1 MCGMEDCGFSQVA
14 LAETQG
20 CTYRLPKLLWRA
32 LAEAKE
38 YERLFQSFSL
48 EEANKLYGRRDVF
61 ADWQIENQRLRRAFL
76 AQLQHQNALL
86 QRARA
91 APGSPRVVQLQ
102 GTLGPQPGEERAG
115 SPGAHKEP
123 SPCQDSDAKPRSGQ
137 ERGRDKARR
146 VVETACAK
154 KRDRD
159 REQDSEEA
167 REGDGEERGEKGA
180 KREKQDEEDALL
192 DQLEAYREREIRL
205 RRRQAHLRRGIE
217 RALHSLRSA
226 SSSSSALSPSS
237 ASASPSACIRR
248 GGFAEVRG
256 GGAVKKRKREGT
268 EMLLQTLLAS
278 LDDSQSQ
285 GRDAESDVSSSSSP
299 FSGGVSPS
307 SRASFAT
314 QHQKEKSQGKRPR
327 GTVPYLASAA
337 LRHSPRGEETA
348 REQGKGDEDEEDGGD
363 EEGEDGRGGDEDIHG
378 RGAREEERGRERS
391 EESNG
396 RSDVGRPANGLR
408 ASSPSSLSPF
418 SFPSSVALR
427 RRKGQRD
434 AEEAGSSEE
443 QVSPAF
449 ALRGK
454 RQREQSASGVCRRGA
469 LRRGSKETLE
479 APSEAA
485 RSASPRSRDA
495 GGGAG
500 EEGLCAARGGD
511 NNRDGPRKARRHVR
525 EAPAV
530 QDETAREA
538 AAGVGGPRSRAE
550 TNDEHGRAKSGDG
563 GVLTKGTH
571 EREET
576 EEEAEAEGEGR
587 FVGSDSR
594 DAPERA
600 PDRLGKKEASDEE
613 DDPHMMLMLMTD
625 EDNRHSHS
633 SSSCPLG
640 ASENG
645 SRSTWG
651 KTLLPAPSLP
661 SSFASSFASSSA
673 LALSARPLAVARSQ
687 PSSER
692 APEVKT
698 DDGGSASGEVEG
710 DKRGAGA
717 ESGEETHLLGR
728 DVARPQ
734 SKRKGRDK
742 EREAVTE
749 TKPLGPR
756 PANGDAPEL
765 HASPDFTASGEQGK
779 REVLQVKHEEYNEP
793 DRRRGCELSDK
804 EGGQRRE
811 GEKAE
816 KPDPLSRDLPP
827 LRDREASAL
836 GDVSDTR
843 GEGSESGDK
852 CRERKE
858 ESDESLTNGGGPSR
872 TTDASNN
879 QLARSE
885 SPVSSSGSASAA
897 QEGQEG
903 PRAPEETRGEEYLE
917 DAVQVEHFGKYAALL
932 KKWESV
938 MGEPVPA
945 QLLWLDETRPDRPVR
960 PPSQDSYRDGSL
972 FIECLHVE
980 SNFFRLLHRCFA
992 SCSGGGAAKG
1002 RGSLPDRL
1010 RVFRSQIL
1018 EENAELHNMKK
1029 QLDASRYR
1037 LMKQTKLFLAQ
1048 ANSQFS
1054 NFHQLK
1060 RGYRLLNLLGKGGF
1074 AEVWEVFDPLTCDV
1088 LAAKLHVLSSV
1099 EKESARW
1106 HIVKRVQNE
1115 IEIHKDILPH
1125 PHIVEMK
1132 ACFEMGND
1140 VLASILEFCEGGDVD
1155 HFLKLSGPLRESLA
1169 AEWTRQILEALLYL
1183 KRQPV
1188 GVIHHLDIKPG
1199 NVLLQRGKCKL
1210 ADFGLSRVI
1219 PREQVTH
1226 LAEGAN
1232 GQALLWEGGGTLW
1245 YQPPECLIFQ
1255 RQRQVK
1261 RACTSEDGRNLSP
1274 RKRALS
1280 RNQAP
1285 PGEPRAAPS
1294 TSPREP
1300 REASRRHEAKL
1311 RRGGEED
1318 REEKQN
1324 LLALADKDLE
1334 AFFRA
1339 LPVIRSVPLNDK
1351 IDIWAVGC
1359 ILYEMLFNKRPFGPS
1374 PAQNTTDPT

>member
-1 MCGMEDCGFSQVA
+1 MCDMEDCGFSQVA

-159 REQDSEEA
+159 REQESEEA

-248 GGFAEVRG
+248 GGFAEVGG

-268 EMLLQTLLAS
+268 EMLLRTLLAS

-285 GRDAESDVSSSSSP
+285 GGDAESDVSSSSSP
-299 FSGGVSPS
+299 FAGGVSPS

-378 RGAREEERGRERS
+378 RGAR

-525 EAPAV
+525 EVPAV

-698 DDGGSASGEVEG
+698 EDGGSASGEVEG
-710 DKRGAGA
+710 DERGAGA

-816 KPDPLSRDLPP
+816 KPAPLSRDLPP

-992 SCSGGGAAKG
+992 SCAGGGAAKG

-1169 AEWTRQILEALLYL
+1169 AEWTRQILE
-1183 KRQPV
+1183 
-1188 GVIHHLDIKPG
+1188 
-1199 NVLLQRGKCKL
+1199 
-1210 ADFGLSRVI
+1210 
-1219 PREQVTH
+1219 
-1226 LAEGAN
+1226 
-1232 GQALLWEGGGTLW
+1232 
-1245 YQPPECLIFQ
+1245 
-1255 RQRQVK
+1255 
-1261 RACTSEDGRNLSP
+1261 
-1274 RKRALS
+1274 
-1280 RNQAP
+1280 
-1285 PGEPRAAPS
+1285 
-1294 TSPREP
+1294 
-1300 REASRRHEAKL
+1300 
-1311 RRGGEED
+1311 
-1318 REEKQN
+1318 
-1324 LLALADKDLE
+1324 
-1334 AFFRA
+1334 
-1339 LPVIRSVPLNDK
+1339 
-1351 IDIWAVGC
+1351 
-1359 ILYEMLFNKRPFGPS
+1359 
-1374 PAQNTTDPT
+1374 